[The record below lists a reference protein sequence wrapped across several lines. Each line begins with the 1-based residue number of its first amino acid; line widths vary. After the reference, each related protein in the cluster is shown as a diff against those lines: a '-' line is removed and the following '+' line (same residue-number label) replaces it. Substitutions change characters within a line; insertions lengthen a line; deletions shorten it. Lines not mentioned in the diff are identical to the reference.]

1 MALIKAYQHNT
12 PEISEAAFVAEN
24 ATLVG
29 NVHLGKNSSVWYG
42 AVLRADSGS
51 ITIGENTNLQDCVVL
66 HTGTHNDVVVGKNV
80 TVGHCAIVHGCTLGD
95 GVLVGMHATILNGA
109 VIGEGSIIA
118 AGALVTEH
126 TVVPPH
132 SMVMGVPGKVR
143 GAVTPEQAAKL
154 PHDAENYVLCAQ
166 NHAKETAL

>member
-1 MALIKAYQHNT
+1 MALIKGYQDT
-12 PEISEAAFVAEN
+12 LPDTAQAAFVAEN
-24 ATLVG
+24 ATIIG
-29 NVHLGKNSSVWYG
+29 DVHLGLNSSVWYG

-51 ITIGENTNLQDCVVL
+51 ISIGANSNIQDCVVL

-109 VIGEGSIIA
+109 EIGEGSIIA
-118 AGALVTEH
+118 AGALVTER
-126 TVVPPH
+126 TVIPPH

-143 GAVTPEQAAKL
+143 GEVSPEQAAKL
-154 PHDAENYVLCAQ
+154 PKDAEHYVGYAK
-166 NHAKETAL
+166 NHAGETAR